1 MDERI
6 LLACG
11 SGGKLYHRMI
21 KEVFLPAFHNPLL
34 ARLEDQA
41 VFTLPPGRVAFTTDS
56 YVVDPLF
63 FPGGDIGHLAVAGTV
78 NDLAVG
84 GAKPLYLSAGFII
97 EEGLPVSVLRDIADS
112 MQKTAQEAGVWIV
125 TGDTKVVEKGHAHR
139 VFINTAGVGVVP
151 EGVNLD
157 AASARPGDLILISGF
172 IGDHGIAVMAARE
185 GIELSAPIKSDAAP
199 LNEMIQGLLKAA
211 PGIRVMRDPT
221 RGGVATTLNELA
233 GSSQVSMKIYEQS
246 LPIREEVQSA
256 CEIFGFD
263 PLYVAN
269 EGKIVAIVP
278 EAEAEAGLKALSQ
291 HPYGQNAAVIG
302 EVTPGDPGRVYLETA
317 IGGRRVVDMMTGG
330 QLPRIC

>member
-84 GAKPLYLSAGFII
+84 GAKPIYLSAGFII
-97 EEGLPVSVLRDIADS
+97 EEGLPVSALRDIADS
-112 MQKTAQEAGVWIV
+112 MQKTALEAGVWIV

-172 IGDHGIAVMAARE
+172 IGDHGIAVMAVRE

-199 LNEMIQGLLKAA
+199 LNEMIQGLLEAA
-211 PGIRVMRDPT
+211 PGVRVMRDPT

-233 GSSQVSMKIYEQS
+233 GSSRVSMKIYEQS

-278 EAEAEAGLKALSQ
+278 EGEAEAGLKALSR